1 MFEEILGASTGATE
15 LLEQDFSPASP
26 AGFAWVHIEGN
37 HYLRVKDGTSAT
49 EPPAEVTVVGV
60 VGDADASCAWLLL
73 G

>member
-1 MFEEILGASTGATE
+1 MGEEILGASTGTIE
-15 LLEQDFSPASP
+15 PLDQDFNPVSP
-26 AGFAWVHIEGN
+26 AGFSWLHIQGN

-60 VGDADASCAWLLL
+60 VGDGDASCAWLLL